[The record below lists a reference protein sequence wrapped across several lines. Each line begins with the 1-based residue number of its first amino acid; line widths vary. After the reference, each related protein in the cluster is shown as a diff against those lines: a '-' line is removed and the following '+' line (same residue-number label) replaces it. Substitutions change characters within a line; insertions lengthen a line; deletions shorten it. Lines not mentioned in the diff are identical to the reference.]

1 MQNPV
6 LPSYTGRMTGT
17 IRYLAFLVLPL
28 VACTKGDRV
37 PAYVEVGSFTLNTT
51 NEQGAPTQK
60 ITDAWVSVNERLIG
74 VWELPARIPVLAE
87 GVNTISVVPAIKR
100 NGMYDDRLRYPF
112 FESFQSQ
119 VQLTREGTTTV
130 SPATSYA
137 SNTSFWIE
145 AFEDP
150 DFARLGTLPTSD
162 TTLERFTPASH
173 PELLYIDGSPCGG
186 FNLDAA
192 HPYFGLSTDENFPP
206 ASGPVFLELDYRNDV
221 MLTVGVLYTANNI
234 SSFDPLVFVTPTAQ
248 SGGYMPWNKIYI
260 DLTGFFNS
268 PGLTDRDIYIEAR
281 LASGQSSGSAYI
293 DNFKLVRFGS

>member
-1 MQNPV
+1 MQKRV
-6 LPSYTGRMTGT
+6 QPSYTGRMTGT
-17 IRYLAFLVLPL
+17 IRHLAFLVLPL

-51 NEQGAPTQK
+51 TEQGAPTQK

-112 FESFQSQ
+112 FQSFQSQ

-130 SPATSYA
+130 SPTTSYV
-137 SNTSFWIE
+137 SNAAFWTE

-150 DFARLGTLPTSD
+150 DFARLNTLPTSD
-162 TTLERFTPASH
+162 TTLQRFTPLSH

-186 FNLDAA
+186 FRLDAGR
-192 HPYFGLSTDENFPP
+192 PYFGLATDEDFPP
-206 ASGPVFLELDYRNDV
+206 AVGQVFLELDYRNDV
-221 MLTVGVLYTANNI
+221 PLTVGVLYTSNNI
-234 SSFDPLVFVTPTAQ
+234 STYDPLVIVTPTVQ

-268 PGLTDRDIYIEAR
+268 TGLTDRDIYIDAR
-281 LASGQSSGSAYI
+281 LATGQTSGSAYI

>member
-1 MQNPV
+1 MQNRV
-6 LPSYTGRMTGT
+6 QPSYTGRMTGT

-51 NEQGAPTQK
+51 TEQGAPTQK
-60 ITDAWVSVNERLIG
+60 ITDAWVSVNERLLG

-100 NGMYDDRLRYPF
+100 NGMFDDRLRYPF
-112 FESFQSQ
+112 FQSFQSQ

-130 SPATSYA
+130 APITSYT
-137 SNTSFWIE
+137 SNTTFWIE

-150 DFARLGTLPTSD
+150 DFARLSTLPNSD
-162 TTLERFTPASH
+162 TTLERFTPTSH
-173 PELLYIDGSPCGG
+173 PELLYIDDSPCGG

-192 HPYFGLSTDENFPP
+192 HPYFGLSTDENFP
-206 ASGPVFLELDYRNDV
+206 AAAGPVFLELDYRNDV

-234 SSFDPLVFVTPTAQ
+234 SSFDPLVFVTPTVQ

-281 LASGQSSGSAYI
+281 LASGQTSGSAYI